1 VQIPASST
9 EYVRVPVTGPVS
21 LPGLVVELAVITS
34 AADPVSADWKTAAWS
49 GANTAILLVGP
60 GSAVP
65 LTVGVSYSVWVRV
78 TSSPEIPVMRSG
90 SLYAF

>member
-21 LPGLVVELAVITS
+21 LPGLVVEVAVITS
-34 AADPVSADWKTAAWS
+34 AADPVTADWKSAAWS
-49 GANTAILLVGP
+49 GGSAILLVGP